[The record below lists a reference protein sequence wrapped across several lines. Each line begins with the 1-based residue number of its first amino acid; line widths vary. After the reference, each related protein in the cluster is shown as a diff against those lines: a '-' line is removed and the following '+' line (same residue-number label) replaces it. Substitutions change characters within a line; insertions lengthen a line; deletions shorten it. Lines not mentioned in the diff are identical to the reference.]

1 MNPKPIR
8 TTDLRVSRTIP
19 AAPERVYDVWLDHTS
34 PGGPWYGSKKVIVDL
49 KVDGLFHHAMEWEGK
64 TWAHYGRFITLER
77 GKKIEHTWM
86 SPATQGLETLVDTT
100 LEKKGDDTVITIDH
114 RGVPDD
120 EMGRHHAQGWTW
132 ISDALADMLGKKK

>member
-1 MNPKPIR
+1 MKPNEVK
-8 TTDLRVSRTIP
+8 TTDLRVTRTIP

-34 PGGPWYGSKKVIVDL
+34 PGGPWHGSKKVIIDV
-49 KVDGLFHHAMEWEGK
+49 KVDGLFYHAMDWEGR
-64 TWAHYGRFITLER
+64 TWSHYGRFIALER

-86 SPATQGLETLVDTT
+86 SPATSGLETVVSIT

-120 EMGRHHAQGWTW
+120 DAGRHHAQGWAW
-132 ISDALADMLGKKK
+132 IAEAMADAVNKR